1 MKQTEQW
8 TSKLG
13 FIMAAAGSAIGLGAI
28 WKFPYI
34 AGKSG
39 GGAFFLIFILF
50 TVLIGLPLLI
60 AEFMI
65 GRSTQKQAIQ
75 AFKNIAPNTGWH
87 WIGRLGVG
95 TCFILLSFYSVV
107 GGWILIYLFRGITG
121 QIIAPQQN
129 YAALFT
135 ETIGNP
141 VWAIVGHFAFM
152 FITIFVVSKGV
163 QNGIEKASK
172 YMLPALFILFLAL
185 IIRSLTLD
193 GAMKGVTF
201 FLQPDFSKITSESIL
216 FAMGQSFFAISIG
229 ISIMITYSS
238 YLNKKES
245 LPRSAITI
253 VGLNLFVSLFA
264 GLAIFPAVFSLGVEP
279 TEGPGLLFIILPS
292 VFSQIPFGSFF
303 LTVFLALFTFATL
316 TSAFSLLETVVSA
329 LANGQQERRKK
340 LAWVMGLCIF
350 LVGIPSALSF
360 GIWSDITIFGKNIFD
375 AVDFFSLNILMPLG
389 ALLISIFVSFKMEKK
404 ILEAE
409 FFVGGN
415 YGKTLFT
422 CWVFL
427 LRFVAP
433 VAIIIVFLN
442 AVGIIQ
448 L

>member
-34 AGKSG
+34 AGVSG

-65 GRSTQKQAIQ
+65 GRSTQKQAIG
-75 AFKNIAPNTGWH
+75 AFKSIAPNTGWH

-107 GGWILIYLFRGITG
+107 GGWVLIYLFRGVTG
-121 QIIAPQQN
+121 QLMTPGQN
-129 YAALFT
+129 YGALFT

-141 VWAIVGHFAFM
+141 VWAIIGHFAFM
-152 FITIFVVSKGV
+152 FITIWVVSKGV

-172 YMLPALFILFLAL
+172 YMLPALFVLFVAL

-193 GAMKGVTF
+193 HAMEGVKF

-245 LPRSAITI
+245 LPKSAVTI

-264 GLAIFPAVFSLGVEP
+264 GLAIFPAVFSLGMEP
-279 TEGPGLLFIILPS
+279 TEGPGLLFIVLPS
-292 VFSQIPFGSFF
+292 VFSQIPFGGFF

-329 LANGQQERRKK
+329 MANGEQERRKK
-340 LAWVMGLCIF
+340 LSWTVGFFIF

-360 GIWSDITIFGKNIFD
+360 GVWSEITIFGKNIFD
-375 AVDFFSLNILMPLG
+375 AVDFLSSNILMPLG
-389 ALLISIFVSFKMEKK
+389 ALFISIFVSFKMEKK

-409 FFVGGN
+409 FFAGGS
-415 YGKTLFT
+415 YGKAVFI
-422 CWVFL
+422 CWIFL

-433 VAIIIVFLN
+433 IAIVIVFLN
-442 AVGIIQ
+442 AIGII
-448 L
+448 

>member
-65 GRSTQKQAIQ
+65 GRSTQKQAVG
-75 AFKNIAPNTGWH
+75 AFKSIAPNTGWH

-107 GGWILIYLFRGITG
+107 GGWVLIYLFRGITG
-121 QIIAPQQN
+121 QLIIPGQN
-129 YAALFT
+129 YGALFT

-141 VWAIVGHFAFM
+141 AWAIMGHFAFM
-152 FITIFVVSKGV
+152 FITIWVVSKGV

-172 YMLPALFILFLAL
+172 YMLPALCVLFVAL

-193 GAMKGVTF
+193 DAMKGVKF

-229 ISIMITYSS
+229 ISIMVTYSS

-245 LPRSAITI
+245 LPKSAITI

-264 GLAIFPAVFSLGVEP
+264 GLAIFPAVFSLGMEP
-279 TEGPGLLFIILPS
+279 TEGPGLLFIVLPS
-292 VFSQIPFGSFF
+292 VFSQIPLGGLF

-329 LANGQQERRKK
+329 LANGEQERRTK
-340 LAWVMGLCIF
+340 LSWMIGFCIF

-360 GIWSDITIFGKNIFD
+360 GVWSDITIFGKNIFD
-375 AVDFFSLNILMPLG
+375 AVDFLSSNILMPLG
-389 ALLISIFVSFKMEKK
+389 ALFISIFVSFKMEKK
-404 ILEAE
+404 VLEAE

-415 YGKTLFT
+415 YGKKVFT
-422 CWVFL
+422 CWAFL

-433 VAIIIVFLN
+433 LAIIIVFLN
-442 AVGIIQ
+442 VIGII
-448 L
+448 

>member
-65 GRSTQKQAIQ
+65 GRSTQKQAVG
-75 AFKNIAPNTGWH
+75 AFKSIAPNTGWH

-107 GGWILIYLFRGITG
+107 GGWVLIYLFRGVTG
-121 QIIAPQQN
+121 QLITPGQN
-129 YAALFT
+129 YGSLFT

-141 VWAIVGHFAFM
+141 VWAIMGHFAFM
-152 FITIFVVSKGV
+152 FITIWVVSKGV

-172 YMLPALFILFLAL
+172 YMLPALSVLFVAL
-185 IIRSLTLD
+185 IVRSLTLD
-193 GAMKGVTF
+193 NAMEGVKF

-229 ISIMITYSS
+229 ISIMVTYSS

-245 LPRSAITI
+245 LPKSAITI

-264 GLAIFPAVFSLGVEP
+264 GLAIFPAVFSLGMEP
-279 TEGPGLLFIILPS
+279 TEGPGLLFIVLPS
-292 VFSQIPFGSFF
+292 VFSQIPFGGFF

-329 LANGQQERRKK
+329 VANGEQERRTK
-340 LAWVMGLCIF
+340 LSWMIGFCIF

-360 GIWSDITIFGKNIFD
+360 GVWSDITIFGKNIFD
-375 AVDFFSLNILMPLG
+375 AVDFLSSNILMPLG
-389 ALLISIFVSFKMEKK
+389 ALFISIFVSFKMEKK
-404 ILEAE
+404 VLEAE

-415 YGKTLFT
+415 YGKKVFT
-422 CWVFL
+422 CWAFL

-433 VAIIIVFLN
+433 LAIIIVFLN
-442 AVGIIQ
+442 VIGII
-448 L
+448 

>member
-65 GRSTQKQAIQ
+65 GRSTQKQAVG
-75 AFKNIAPNTGWH
+75 AFKSIAPNTGWH

-107 GGWILIYLFRGITG
+107 GGWVLIYLFRGVTG
-121 QIIAPQQN
+121 QLITPGQN
-129 YAALFT
+129 YGSLFT

-141 VWAIVGHFAFM
+141 VWAITGHFAFM
-152 FITIFVVSKGV
+152 FITIWVVSKGV

-172 YMLPALFILFLAL
+172 YMLPALFVLFVAL
-185 IIRSLTLD
+185 IIRSLKLD
-193 GAMKGVTF
+193 NAMQGVKF

-229 ISIMITYSS
+229 ISIMVTYSS

-245 LPRSAITI
+245 LPKSAVTI

-264 GLAIFPAVFSLGVEP
+264 GLAIFPAVFSLGMEP
-279 TEGPGLLFIILPS
+279 TEGPGLLFIVLPS
-292 VFSQIPFGSFF
+292 VFSQIPFGGLF

-329 LANGQQERRKK
+329 LANGEQERRAK
-340 LAWVMGLCIF
+340 LSWIIGFCIF

-360 GIWSDITIFGKNIFD
+360 GVWSDITIFGKNIFD
-375 AVDFFSLNILMPLG
+375 AVDFLSSNILMPLG
-389 ALLISIFVSFKMEKK
+389 ALFISIFVSFKMEKK
-404 ILEAE
+404 VLEAE

-415 YGKTLFT
+415 YGKIVFT
-422 CWVFL
+422 IWVFL

-433 VAIIIVFLN
+433 LAIVIVFLN
-442 AVGIIQ
+442 VIGII
-448 L
+448 

>member
-65 GRSTQKQAIQ
+65 GRSTQKQAVG
-75 AFKNIAPNTGWH
+75 AFKSIAPNTGWH

-107 GGWILIYLFRGITG
+107 GGWVLIYLFRGVTG
-121 QIIAPQQN
+121 QLITPGQN
-129 YAALFT
+129 YGALFT

-141 VWAIVGHFAFM
+141 AWAITGHFAFM
-152 FITIFVVSKGV
+152 FITIWVVSKGV

-172 YMLPALFILFLAL
+172 YMLPALFVLFVAL
-185 IIRSLTLD
+185 IIRSLTFD
-193 GAMKGVTF
+193 NAMQGVKF

-229 ISIMITYSS
+229 ISIMVTYSS

-245 LPRSAITI
+245 LPKSAITI

-264 GLAIFPAVFSLGVEP
+264 GLAIFPAVFSLGMEP
-279 TEGPGLLFIILPS
+279 TEGPGLLFIVLPS
-292 VFSQIPFGSFF
+292 VFSQIPFGGLF

-329 LANGQQERRKK
+329 LANGEQERRTK
-340 LAWVMGLCIF
+340 LSWIIGFCIF

-360 GIWSDITIFGKNIFD
+360 GVWSDITIFGKNIFD
-375 AVDFFSLNILMPLG
+375 AVDFLSSNILMPLG
-389 ALLISIFVSFKMEKK
+389 ALFISIFVSFKMEKK
-404 ILEAE
+404 VLEAE

-415 YGKTLFT
+415 YGKKVFT
-422 CWVFL
+422 CWAFL

-433 VAIIIVFLN
+433 LAIIIVFLN
-442 AVGIIQ
+442 VIGII
-448 L
+448 

>member
-65 GRSTQKQAIQ
+65 GRSTQKQAVG
-75 AFKNIAPNTGWH
+75 AFKSIAPNTGWH

-107 GGWILIYLFRGITG
+107 GGWVLIYLFRGITG
-121 QIIAPQQN
+121 QLITPGKN
-129 YAALFT
+129 YGTLFT

-141 VWAIVGHFAFM
+141 AWAIMGHFAFM
-152 FITIFVVSKGV
+152 FITIWVVSKGV

-172 YMLPALFILFLAL
+172 YMLPALFVLFVAL

-193 GAMKGVTF
+193 DAMKGVKF

-229 ISIMITYSS
+229 ISIMVTYSS

-245 LPRSAITI
+245 LPKSAITI

-264 GLAIFPAVFSLGVEP
+264 GLAIFPAVFSLGMEP
-279 TEGPGLLFIILPS
+279 TEGPGLLFIVLPS
-292 VFSQIPFGSFF
+292 VFSQIPFGGFF

-329 LANGQQERRKK
+329 LANGEQEKRTK
-340 LAWVMGLCIF
+340 LSWLIGFGIF

-360 GIWSDITIFGKNIFD
+360 GVWSDITIFGKNIFD
-375 AVDFFSLNILMPLG
+375 AVDFLSSNILMPLG
-389 ALLISIFVSFKMEKK
+389 ALFISIFVSFKMEKK
-404 ILEAE
+404 VLEAE

-415 YGKTLFT
+415 YGKKVFT
-422 CWVFL
+422 CWAFL

-433 VAIIIVFLN
+433 LAIIIVFLN
-442 AVGIIQ
+442 VIGII
-448 L
+448 

>member
-65 GRSTQKQAIQ
+65 GRSTQKQAVG
-75 AFKNIAPNTGWH
+75 AFKSIAPNTGWH

-107 GGWILIYLFRGITG
+107 GGWVLIYLFRGVTG
-121 QIIAPQQN
+121 QLITPGQN
-129 YAALFT
+129 YGTLFT

-141 VWAIVGHFAFM
+141 AWAIMGHFAFM
-152 FITIFVVSKGV
+152 FITIWVVSKGV

-172 YMLPALFILFLAL
+172 YMLPALFVLFGAL
-185 IIRSLTLD
+185 IVRSLTLD
-193 GAMKGVTF
+193 NAMEGVKF

-229 ISIMITYSS
+229 ISIMVTYSS

-245 LPRSAITI
+245 LPKSAITI

-264 GLAIFPAVFSLGVEP
+264 GLAIFPAVFSLGMEP
-279 TEGPGLLFIILPS
+279 TEGPGLLFIVLPS
-292 VFSQIPFGSFF
+292 VFSQIPFGGFF

-329 LANGQQERRKK
+329 VANGEQERRRK
-340 LAWVMGLCIF
+340 LSWMIGFCIF

-360 GIWSDITIFGKNIFD
+360 GVWSDITIFGKNIFD
-375 AVDFFSLNILMPLG
+375 AIDFLSSNILMPLG
-389 ALLISIFVSFKMEKK
+389 ALFISIFVSFKMEKK
-404 ILEAE
+404 VLEAE

-415 YGKTLFT
+415 YGKKVFT
-422 CWVFL
+422 FWAFL

-433 VAIIIVFLN
+433 LAIIIVFLN
-442 AVGIIQ
+442 VIGVI
-448 L
+448 

>member
-65 GRSTQKQAIQ
+65 GRSTQKQAVG
-75 AFKNIAPNTGWH
+75 AFKSIAPNTGWH

-107 GGWILIYLFRGITG
+107 GGWVLIYLFRGITG
-121 QIIAPQQN
+121 QLITPGQN
-129 YAALFT
+129 YGTLFT

-141 VWAIVGHFAFM
+141 AWAIMGHFAFM
-152 FITIFVVSKGV
+152 FITIWVVSKGV

-172 YMLPALFILFLAL
+172 YMLPALFVLCVAL

-193 GAMKGVTF
+193 DAMKGVKF

-229 ISIMITYSS
+229 ISIMVTYSS

-245 LPRSAITI
+245 LPKSAITI

-264 GLAIFPAVFSLGVEP
+264 GLAIFPAVFSLGMEP
-279 TEGPGLLFIILPS
+279 TEGPGLLFIVLPS
-292 VFSQIPFGSFF
+292 VFSQIPFGGFF

-329 LANGQQERRKK
+329 LANGEQEKRTK
-340 LAWVMGLCIF
+340 LSWLIGFGIF

-360 GIWSDITIFGKNIFD
+360 GVWSDITIFGKNIFD
-375 AVDFFSLNILMPLG
+375 AVDFLSSNILMPLG
-389 ALLISIFVSFKMEKK
+389 ALFISIFVSFKMEKK
-404 ILEAE
+404 VLEAE

-415 YGKTLFT
+415 YGKKVFT
-422 CWVFL
+422 YWAFL

-433 VAIIIVFLN
+433 LAIIIVFLN
-442 AVGIIQ
+442 VIGII
-448 L
+448 